1 VLQNYR
7 FEEKIG
13 MKKLN
18 DGKIVGYALLIAGI
32 CIMGYSIASAIVV
45 FNGGGVPIKILQSEN
60 KETNQSSQPNQ
71 QPDLGEV
78 MTPLFPMFNVLIWL
92 AIAFF
97 IIAAGG
103 RVARIGI
110 KMMKVSIPDEVKI
123 IKSVEDKKIETE
135 KTK

>member
-1 VLQNYR
+1 
-7 FEEKIG
+7 

-18 DGKIVGYALLIAGI
+18 DGKIIGYALLIAGV
-32 CIMGYSIASAIVV
+32 CIMGYSIASVIGV
-45 FNGGGVPIKILQSEN
+45 FTGGEVPVKILQSEN
-60 KETNQSSQPNQ
+60 KKTNPSSQPNQ
-71 QPDLGEV
+71 QPDLGDV
-78 MTPLFPMFNVLIWL
+78 MTPLFPMFNALTWL

-110 KMMKVSIPDEVKI
+110 NMMKVSISDEVKI
-123 IKSVEDKKIETE
+123 IKSVEDKKIETG

>member
-1 VLQNYR
+1 
-7 FEEKIG
+7 

-18 DGKIVGYALLIAGI
+18 DGKIIGYALLIAGI
-32 CIMGYSIASAIVV
+32 CIMGYSIASAIMV
-45 FNGGGVPIKILQSEN
+45 FNGGEVPIKILHSEN
-60 KETNQSSQPNQ
+60 KKTNQSSQPNQ
-71 QPDLGEV
+71 QPDLGDV
-78 MTPLFPMFNVLIWL
+78 MTPLFPMFNALTWL

-110 KMMKVSIPDEVKI
+110 NMMKVSIPDEVKI
-123 IKSVEDKKIETE
+123 IKSVEDKKIETG

>member
-1 VLQNYR
+1 
-7 FEEKIG
+7 

-18 DGKIVGYALLIAGI
+18 DGKIIGYALLIAGI
-32 CIMGYSIASAIVV
+32 CIMGYSIASAIMV
-45 FNGGGVPIKILQSEN
+45 FNGGEVPIKILQSED
-60 KETNQSSQPNQ
+60 KKTNQSSQPNQ
-71 QPDLGEV
+71 QPDLGDA
-78 MTPLFPMFNVLIWL
+78 MTPLFPMFNALTWL

-110 KMMKVSIPDEVKI
+110 NMMKVSLPDEVKI
-123 IKSVEDKKIETE
+123 IKSVEDKKIETG

>member
-1 VLQNYR
+1 
-7 FEEKIG
+7 

-18 DGKIVGYALLIAGI
+18 DGKIVGYALLIAGL
-32 CIMGYSIASAIVV
+32 CIMGYSIASVIGV
-45 FNGGGVPIKILQSEN
+45 FTGGEVPVRILQSEN
-60 KETNQSSQPNQ
+60 KKTNQSSQSNQ

-78 MTPLFPMFNVLIWL
+78 MTPLFPMFNALIWL
-92 AIAFF
+92 ALAFF

-103 RVARIGI
+103 RVAGIGI

-123 IKSVEDKKIETE
+123 IKSVEDKKKIETE

>member
-1 VLQNYR
+1 
-7 FEEKIG
+7 

-18 DGKIVGYALLIAGI
+18 DGKITGYALLIAGI
-32 CIMGYSIASAIVV
+32 CIMGYSITSAIMV
-45 FNGGGVPIKILQSEN
+45 FNGGKVPIEILQSEN
-60 KETNQSSQPNQ
+60 KKTNQSSQPNQ
-71 QPDLGEV
+71 QPDLGDV
-78 MTPLFPMFNVLIWL
+78 MTPLFPMFNALTWL